1 MTKILIN
8 ERLVEENE
16 ANVPF
21 NDRGYNFGDG
31 IYEYVRVYNNRLFTA
46 RSHFERLLRS
56 ANEIGLELNYT
67 IDGLIELVQE
77 LISANKVVTGG
88 VYIQVTRGVAPRD
101 HAFPTPSVKA
111 MITGFTKSYDRPYKN
126 LEEGINAITT
136 EDIRWLRCDIK
147 SLNLLGN
154 VLAKEYATKYNAQE
168 AIQHRGEIVTE
179 GSSSNAYAI
188 KDGAIYTHPINNLIL
203 NGITRKV
210 IKEIAEVNQIPFKEE
225 EFTID
230 FLKQA
235 DEVIVSST
243 SIEVMPVVK
252 LNGENVGNGQVGPIT
267 KKLQEGFTNFI
278 ENNEEI
284 AQEINK

>member
-1 MTKILIN
+1 MTKVLIN
-8 ERLVEENE
+8 EKLVEENE
-16 ANVPF
+16 ANVPY

-31 IYEYVRVYNNRLFTA
+31 IYEYVRVYNNKLFTA
-46 RSHFERLLRS
+46 RPHFERLLRS
-56 ANEIGLELNYT
+56 ADEIGLELNYT
-67 IDGLIELVQE
+67 VDGLIELVQE

-101 HAFPTPSVKA
+101 HAFPKPPVQP

-126 LEEGINAITT
+126 LEEGINAVTT

-168 AIQHRGEIVTE
+168 AIQHRGDTVTE

-188 KDGAIYTHPINNLIL
+188 KDGAIYTHPTNNLIL

-210 IKEIAEVNQIPFKEE
+210 IKEIAESNDIPFKEE
-225 EFTID
+225 AFSVD

-252 LNGENVGNGQVGPIT
+252 LNGENVGDGQVGPIT
-267 KKLQEGFTNFI
+267 KKLQEGFTNYI

-284 AQEINK
+284 AQEINR